1 MPFWLKCGSR
11 EFFFSGPCS
20 CRPLRPWCCRSGNR
34 APDGGGESIGV
45 RTPGHRRCSSA
56 GVTWDAGHHA
66 FEETYGPEDSNT
78 VYVSGFG
85 AREGEPSFREAQDSI
100 PIATLAAQLGI
111 SEQAVRE
118 YLIHALGGSTTADG
132 AGALGRSASR

>member
-1 MPFWLKCGSR
+1 M
-11 EFFFSGPCS
+11 
-20 CRPLRPWCCRSGNR
+20 
-34 APDGGGESIGV
+34 
-45 RTPGHRRCSSA
+45 
-56 GVTWDAGHHA
+56 TWDAGHHA

-85 AREGEPSFREAQDSI
+85 EAQDSI